1 MTSGIAGVRAL
12 LDPSRLEREPDDAAG
27 YLDLLGDAD
36 DRPRTLAQRAMHNN
50 FVAAIYQRWWRPSF
64 AAVLGLGPQDEE
76 KRDAVR
82 ALGLGGDRDGDGEQ
96 GHGRVLDV
104 ACGPGNFT
112 RAFAEALTGDGLV
125 VGLDASRPML
135 ARAVADNAVPRAGY
149 LRADARRLP
158 FADASFDAVCCYAAL
173 YLVPEPF
180 TVLAEMLRVLA
191 PGGRIAL
198 MASRRPSTE
207 PIRTAGTLLA
217 DLNGLRLFDGDEL
230 TAVLRT
236 AGLVDI
242 RQRLTG
248 LAQFVNARR
257 PG

>member
-1 MTSGIAGVRAL
+1 VSEHAGSASGAAAVRAL
-12 LDPSRLEREPDDAAG
+12 LDPTRLEREPDDSAG
-27 YLDLLGDAD
+27 YLDVLGDTD
-36 DRPRTLAQRAMHNN
+36 DQPRTPVQWAMRNN
-50 FVAAIYQRWWRPSF
+50 LVAAVYQRWWRPGF
-64 AAVLGLGPQDEE
+64 TALLGLGSMDSE
-76 KRDAVR
+76 RRGAVR
-82 ALGLGGDRDGDGEQ
+82 ALELGGGRGPE
-96 GHGRVLDV
+96 RVLDV

-112 RAFAEALTGDGLV
+112 SAFADALTGGGLV

-135 ARAVADNAVPRAGY
+135 ARAVVDNAVPRAGY

-198 MASRRPSTE
+198 MASQRPEGE
-207 PIRTAGTLLA
+207 PLRTAATVVGQLQ
-217 DLNGLRLFDGDEL
+217 GLRLFDRDEL
-230 TAVLRT
+230 TAMLRA
-236 AGLVDI
+236 AGLADI
-242 RQRLTG
+242 RQRRAG
-248 LAQFVNARR
+248 FVQFVNARR